1 MQYRGM
7 TVSRSRWNFLWDV
20 HILFWGLCKSK
31 LKPPKGEFFIL
42 SFLTFK
48 WSAFWPY
55 RSSNPN
61 SCTIWSYAGHLRK
74 VVQHKDT
81 FCAQKWQVDW
91 LTSLCLMCAF
101 GLCECSYFRAD
112 DSPPINRPRS
122 TSSRSVEDVS
132 SDPHVT
138 NGSNRLSADLDNY
151 AQVRL

>member
-7 TVSRSRWNFLWDV
+7 TLSHSRWNFLWDV
-20 HILFWGLCKSK
+20 RNLFWGLCKSK

-55 RSSNPN
+55 HTSNPN
-61 SCTIWSYAGHLRK
+61 SCTIWSYVGHLRK
-74 VVQHKDT
+74 VVLHKDT
-81 FCAQKWQVDW
+81 FCAQKWQGW
-91 LTSLCLMCAF
+91 LTNVTVF
-101 GLCECSYFRAD
+101 CSYCRAD

-132 SDPHVT
+132 IDPHVT

-151 AQVRL
+151 AQVRV